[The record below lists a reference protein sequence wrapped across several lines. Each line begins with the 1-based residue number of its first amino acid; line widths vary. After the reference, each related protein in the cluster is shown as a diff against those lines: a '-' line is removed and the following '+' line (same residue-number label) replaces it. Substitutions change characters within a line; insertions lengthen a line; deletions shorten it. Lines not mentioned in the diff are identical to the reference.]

1 MFVLPSFIEQVSKI
15 SLSKKSGII
24 KVGNIS
30 VYRDFSD
37 VRDVVRAYRLIA
49 ECNEKINV
57 INVGSGVAY
66 KIEDLLKFI
75 ISLSDQ
81 HIDVVID
88 KERFRPADLPY
99 CCCDNTLLKS
109 KTSWSPHFNIF
120 DTLKEMYLEKLR
132 NN

>member
-37 VRDVVRAYRLIA
+37 VRDAVRAYRLIA